1 MTWQNASYTVLLFTT
16 TGVLMALALYAW
28 LRRGVSGAT
37 AFIWLALVIAE
48 WVLTYA
54 LELGSAS
61 VTWKI
66 WYAQLQYLGIA
77 SAPVAWL
84 IFTLHYTGRARH
96 MTARNLALLLVEPLA
111 TVLLVFSNQRHGL
124 IWSSIDLGATGR
136 FTPLALEHGPW
147 FWVHVSFSYALMLW
161 GSILLGP
168 AIRRSRSLY
177 RRQASALLFAA
188 VVPWLG
194 NALYV
199 FRLNPLHPLDLTPFG
214 FALSAI
220 AVGWSLFRYRL
231 LDLVP
236 VAHGAIVAGMRDGIV
251 VLDVQGRAVDMN
263 PAAERILDRPAKT
276 TLWQPAEQF
285 LADQPE
291 LLAGWRGQSE
301 ARIDIM
307 LGAQA
312 AQYSYEVLI
321 TPLSDQQG
329 RLTGRL
335 MIFHDVTQ
343 RKLAEAA
350 LQAAKETAEQAT
362 RAKSEFLAIMSHEI
376 RTPLN
381 GVLGMASLLGDTNLD
396 PKQHELVDT
405 LRTSGRAL
413 LRLVND
419 ILDLSKIESSK
430 VEIAHEPF
438 SIQTCVEDAL
448 DVVAPAAAEKR
459 LELGYSIEPSTPAM
473 LIGDSPRLRQILV
486 NLLGNAIKF
495 TDSGEVALTVSLEAG
510 DLRLEPPAPSPQPPA
525 PSLIFSVHDTG
536 IGIPADR
543 LDRLFT
549 AFSQIDSGGARVRGG
564 SGLGLA
570 ISKRLSELM
579 GGSMWVESE
588 IGRGSAFFFTI
599 RAQVGANQGRI
610 YEPAPMPLLS
620 GRRLLIVSSNEHTRR
635 TVSRQAQAWG
645 MLAAISSSSH
655 EALASIRRG
664 DPLDVALLDLW
675 GDDPGA
681 AELAAAIRQSR
692 DARALPLVALA
703 ALGKH
708 EAGAGTSLGN
718 FQAVLNKPLKIA
730 QLHAALAG
738 IFAAA
743 TRQPAVA
750 AQQPLGQP
758 IKALPLRI
766 LLADDDAVNQMYLRH
781 LLGKLGYEADVVDNG
796 RAAVQALEV
805 QPYDLLLLD
814 VRMPEMDGLAVAR
827 HVCQHWPPAQRP
839 YMIAVT
845 ANAMHGDREQCLSA
859 GMDDYISKPVEFEQL
874 TRAFERYRARL
885 DKAHPATPPAPADND
900 QPETPSIDPEAMQR
914 IRETLGESGRYLL
927 NEVIGSYLDDTP
939 ELLATMRVAV
949 AHGNAGALQAAAH
962 KLKSSSAL
970 LAAIRLANLCTE
982 LERIACA
989 GTTSGCAALVE
1000 QIDAEYAGVA
1010 AGLELERADYDAEQ
1024 MTPEG
1029 QSASQRPAK
1038 G

>member
-1 MTWQNASYTVLLFTT
+1 MPSQNAIYTVLLFIT
-16 TGVLMALALYAW
+16 TGALAAFALYGRV
-28 LRRGVSGAT
+28 RRGVAGAP
-37 AFIWLALVIAE
+37 AFVWLALAVAE

-54 LELGSAS
+54 LELGADDLPR
-61 VTWKI
+61 KI
-66 WYAQLQYLGIA
+66 FYAQLQYLGIA
-77 SAPVAWL
+77 FVPLAWL
-84 IFTLHYTGRARH
+84 AFTLQYTGRGSWLTRRRL
-96 MTARNLALLLVEPLA
+96 TLLLIEPLITLLLVF
-111 TVLLVFSNQRHGL
+111 TNGTHGL
-124 IWSSIDLGATGR
+124 IWSSVGSAGQLM
-136 FTPLALEHGPW
+136 PLPVEHGPW
-147 FWVHVSFSYALMLW
+147 FWGHVFYAYVLMLI
-161 GSILLGP
+161 GSILLVQ
-168 AIRRSRSLY
+168 AIVRSPIVY
-177 RRQASALLFAA
+177 RRQAAALLLGASA
-188 VVPWLG
+188 PWLG

-199 FRLNPLHPLDLTPFG
+199 FRQNPLHPLDLTPAG
-214 FALSAI
+214 FALSAL
-220 AVGWSLFRYRL
+220 AVGWALFRYRL

-236 VAHGAIVAGMRDGIV
+236 VAHSAIVAGLRDGII
-251 VLDVQGRAVDMN
+251 VLDAQNRVVELN
-263 PAAERILDRPAKT
+263 PTARRILNHGAAT
-276 TLWQPAEQF
+276 ALGQPVEQL

-291 LLAGWRGQSE
+291 LVAYCRGAAE
-301 ARIDIM
+301 ARMEIA
-307 LGAQA
+307 LGEGDALR
-312 AQYSYEVLI
+312 SYEVQIVLL
-321 TPLSDQQG
+321 PSRQGDSAG
-329 RLTGRL
+329 RLVL
-335 MIFHDVTQ
+335 LHDVTQ

-381 GVLGMASLLGDTNLD
+381 GVLGMASLLGDTSLD

-430 VEIAHEPF
+430 VEIAEEPF
-438 SIQTCVEDAL
+438 SIQTCIEDAL
-448 DVVAPAAAEKR
+448 DVIAPAAAEKH
-459 LELGYSIEPSTPAM
+459 LDLAYSIDPSTPAM

-495 TDSGEVALTVSLEAG
+495 TDSGEVAVTV
-510 DLRLEPPAPSPQPPA
+510 RLETGASSLQPPA
-525 PSLIFSVHDTG
+525 PGLIFSVHDTG

-543 LDRLFT
+543 LDQLFT

-579 GGSMWVESE
+579 GGRMWVESE

-599 RAQVGANQGRI
+599 RAEVEANQARI
-610 YEPAPMPLLS
+610 YEPAPLPLLS
-620 GRRLLIVSSNEHTRR
+620 GRRLLIVSSNEHTRH
-635 TVSRQAQAWG
+635 TISRQAQAWG
-645 MLAAISSSSH
+645 MLATTSNSGH

-664 DPLDVALLDLW
+664 DPLDVAVLDLG
-675 GDDPGA
+675 GDDTGA
-681 AELAAAIRQSR
+681 AELAPAIRQIR

-708 EAGAGTSLGN
+708 EEGAGARQSDFG
-718 FQAVLNKPLKIA
+718 AVLNKPLKIT

-738 IFAAA
+738 IFAAP

-750 AQQPLGQP
+750 ARQPPGQP

-781 LLGKLGYEADVVDNG
+781 LLGKLGYGADVVDNG

-874 TRAFERYRARL
+874 TRAFDRYRSRL
-885 DKAHPATPPAPADND
+885 DEAQAATLPAPADND

-989 GTTSGCAALVE
+989 GTTSGCATLVE

-1029 QSASQRPAK
+1029 QSASQHPAK